1 MNWGRLFGPH
11 STFEESEAALGFLK
25 SEPFDL
31 VITDIRMP
39 RVNDLDFIRQIKKLD
54 DEIEVIVLTGSP
66 TIGSII
72 QAMRYDGAFDLLV
85 KPLNSIDQIIK
96 SIEKALQKRMLKRE
110 RREVLKKFEKDNK
123 ELEYRL
129 KKLTAELERERLVSI
144 RPR

>member
-1 MNWGRLFGPH
+1 M
-11 STFEESEAALGFLK
+11 GFLK